1 VCIEIRKP
9 SLLRTMQVMPT
20 SAYRTGYEGIKVWQL
35 CPLLRRTGLASENP
49 GLARIHLVSCRLS
62 PMCFPWSKPSIPEAD
77 SSLCT
82 PSPLLHPA
90 QPPPLLYSSIL
101 IKTPIHK
108 QPTVLQRRTRH
119 RSHRG
124 AILHGSAPQPSSHY
138 VPITSCAGEPCR
150 TEHGRGV
157 RTCSKDM

>member
-90 QPPPLLYSSIL
+90 QPPPPLIL
-101 IKTPIHK
+101 KHPNQNTHTQAAHGTPAPHATSL
-108 QPTVLQRRTRH
+108 PPWRYPAWLRAPAVLPLRAH
-119 RSHRG
+119 H
-124 AILHGSAPQPSSHY
+124 
-138 VPITSCAGEPCR
+138 
-150 TEHGRGV
+150 
-157 RTCSKDM
+157 